1 MGPVGMPGISIPG
14 PPGPKV
20 CILGDIF
27 FFYLDFLDF
36 PTFCFVIIQASK
48 GLFSLHLHLKYSNE
62 IGIMNWETVIHLIVT
77 FDLVLE
83 EYLYFTFLLK
93 FHMSKLNR

>member
-27 FFYLDFLDF
+27 FFYLDFLEVGVGKRF
-36 PTFCFVIIQASK
+36 IKSVKEF
-48 GLFSLHLHLKYSNE
+48 
-62 IGIMNWETVIHLIVT
+62 
-77 FDLVLE
+77 
-83 EYLYFTFLLK
+83 
-93 FHMSKLNR
+93 